1 MWELTQ
7 DGEDFIAEGGLES
20 ERRVARA
27 SNIDQLHQRVDTLES
42 DIDYIRGVVMRIAV
56 NTGTMEKDEAREVM
70 GDERFRDVF
79 GEA

>member
-1 MWELTQ
+1 M
-7 DGEDFIAEGGLES
+7 
-20 ERRVARA
+20 
-27 SNIDQLHQRVDTLES
+27 HQRVDTLES